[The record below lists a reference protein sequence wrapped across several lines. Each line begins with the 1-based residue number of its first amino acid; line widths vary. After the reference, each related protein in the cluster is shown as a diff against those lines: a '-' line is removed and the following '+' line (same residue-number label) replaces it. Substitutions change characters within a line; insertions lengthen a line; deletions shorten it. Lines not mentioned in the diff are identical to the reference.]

1 VPCRLV
7 GILLALAASA
17 VILPATA
24 AGQGPT
30 TGEAAAMARLHPAP
44 PAHAAFART
53 AAPPGAALLPD
64 SAVRR
69 KKDHTVIGLA
79 IGAGLGFAAGWAFYD
94 VICEAV
100 DNRCSDSRV
109 GLVVSGTALG
119 GMLGALVGSLS
130 D

>member
-1 VPCRLV
+1 
-7 GILLALAASA
+7 
-17 VILPATA
+17 
-24 AGQGPT
+24 
-30 TGEAAAMARLHPAP
+30 
-44 PAHAAFART
+44 
-53 AAPPGAALLPD
+53 
-64 SAVRR
+64 VRR
-69 KKDHTVIGLA
+69 KTDHTVIGLA